1 MDKQDQAAA
10 VEALIVAV
18 PETAGSALY
27 GMLDVLAAT
36 RNLWQQL
43 VGMEAPR
50 ALVRP
55 RIVSL
60 SREPFR
66 CGNGIP
72 VPHVGLDH
80 EPEADIVILPELWL
94 APDDDMRGRYPDL
107 LDWIR
112 RRYRAGST
120 IYSACSGSVM
130 LAATG
135 LLSGRE
141 ATSHWGYE
149 DLFGP
154 ATRTCISDPSRTW
167 PLPIRRAAS

>member
-36 RNLWQQL
+36 GNLWQQL

-72 VPHVGLDH
+72 VEPHVGLDTSRR
-80 EPEADIVILPELWL
+80 PISSSCRSSGWLPTMTCG
-94 APDDDMRGRYPDL
+94 AAIPTCST
-107 LDWIR
+107 
-112 RRYRAGST
+112 GSGGA
-120 IYSACSGSVM
+120 I
-130 LAATG
+130 
-135 LLSGRE
+135 
-141 ATSHWGYE
+141 
-149 DLFGP
+149 GP
-154 ATRTCISDPSRTW
+154 AARSTP
-167 PLPIRRAAS
+167 PAPAL